1 METDM
6 IRHAIAAAGLALL
19 TAAPALADR
28 GPNPEELQKITAA
41 LKAAGYVSWEEVGL
55 DDDGP
60 FWEIDDARKGD
71 GSRWDLKLRPNTL
84 GIHKAERED

>member
-1 METDM
+1 M
-6 IRHAIAAAGLALL
+6 IRYAIPAAAIALL
-19 TAAPALADR
+19 TASPAQADR
-28 GPNPEELQKITAA
+28 GPNPEELQRISAA
-41 LKAAGYVSWEEVGL
+41 LKAAGYVSREAVEL

-84 GIHKAERED
+84 GIHKVERED

>member
-1 METDM
+1 M

-19 TAAPALADR
+19 AASPALADR

-41 LKAAGYVSWEEVGL
+41 LKAAGYVSWEEVEL

-71 GSRWDLKLRPNTL
+71 GSRWDLKLRPTTL